1 MSLFQYFYIHSFHF
15 LDSNV
20 SGNIQYLSFFVWLTS
35 LYILSRSIHVVANGK
50 VSFIFMVEL
59 YSIVCVRA
67 KSLQSRLDSCD
78 PMDCSTPGSS
88 VHGISRQEYRS
99 GLLCPLCLCACVC
112 VHTLPKSFFF
122 KTISLSIYLWWTFRS
137 LPYLGYCK

>member
-1 MSLFQYFYIHSFHF
+1 MRSYSICLF
-15 LDSNV
+15 
-20 SGNIQYLSFFVWLTS
+20 LSDL
-35 LYILSRSIHVVANGK
+35 LHSRSIHVVANGK

-59 YSIVCVRA
+59 YSIVCVHA

-112 VHTLPKSFFF
+112 VHTLPKSFFL
-122 KTISLSIYLWWTFRS
+122 K
-137 LPYLGYCK
+137 PYLYPSIFDGHLGRFRILAIVNNAAMNRRVACIFSN